1 MTSIPKVSH
10 IAQILEKKISATDR
24 KIVDYIQQNN
34 QAFLSE
40 IAETLSISKSTVSR
54 RASNLQKEGLIIKVK
69 ENNQM
74 KLVWVGGVPALESE
88 LQKATTSH
96 IKASILAE
104 NYDSL
109 IVDPF
114 ALFSLLFEDSCWEI
128 IMTLKEG
135 LNDVEIS
142 QRIGSAINLDTIRR
156 VIVTGDAHNLIKIS
170 NIREPVGNDFVKLF
184 EPLYKIE
191 NVNREYRDFLI
202 MIRGLASAMSFKMDG
217 KTSPEHFHLYEI
229 LLDAI
234 IPLFST
240 LKDKSTSNQN
250 ENDNEILKNVIINYD
265 FAPDMDRIHKQENW
279 RKKLK
284 NSENVVLDTKTD
296 HLLVTKQFADDYKR
310 AAKKMEL

>member
-1 MTSIPKVSH
+1 
-10 IAQILEKKISATDR
+10 
-24 KIVDYIQQNN
+24 
-34 QAFLSE
+34 
-40 IAETLSISKSTVSR
+40 
-54 RASNLQKEGLIIKVK
+54 
-69 ENNQM
+69 
-74 KLVWVGGVPALESE
+74 
-88 LQKATTSH
+88 
-96 IKASILAE
+96 
-104 NYDSL
+104 
-109 IVDPF
+109 
-114 ALFSLLFEDSCWEI
+114 
-128 IMTLKEG
+128 MTLKEG

-296 HLLVTKQFADDYKR
+296 HLLVTKQFADNYKKT
-310 AAKKMEL
+310 AKKMEL

>member
-1 MTSIPKVSH
+1 MTSLPKVTH
-10 IAQILEKKISATDR
+10 IAQILEKKISSTDK
-24 KIVDYIQQNN
+24 KIVEYIQQNN
-34 QAFLSE
+34 QALLSE
-40 IAETLSISKSTVSR
+40 IAEALSISKSTVSR

-69 ENNQM
+69 ENNQT
-74 KLVWVGGVPALESE
+74 KCLWIGGVPALESE

-109 IVDPF
+109 IIDPF
-114 ALFSLLFEDSCWEI
+114 ALFSLLFEDNCWEI
-128 IMTLKEG
+128 IMNLKEG

-142 QRIGSAINLDTIRR
+142 QRIGSAIPLDTIRR

-170 NIREPVGNDFVKLF
+170 NIREPAGNDLVKLF

-229 LLDAI
+229 LLDSI

-265 FAPDMDRIHKQENW
+265 FAPDMDRIHKHENW
-279 RKKLK
+279 RKTLK
-284 NSENVVLDTKTD
+284 NCKNVVLDTKTD
-296 HLLVTKQFADDYKR
+296 HLQVTKKFADDYKR
-310 AAKKMEL
+310 ATKKME